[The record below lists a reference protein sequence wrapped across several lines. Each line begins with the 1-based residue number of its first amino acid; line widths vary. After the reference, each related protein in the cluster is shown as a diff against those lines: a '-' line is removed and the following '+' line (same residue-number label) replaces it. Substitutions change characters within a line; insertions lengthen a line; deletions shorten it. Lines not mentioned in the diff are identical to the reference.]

1 MSKKQVN
8 NKVNNKIEE
17 EKKMN
22 IIEQHKAFYEEQFE
36 KDRLLI
42 IQTVK
47 EKRMEDIRIWRE
59 KFEEEM
65 ENPSEEVK
73 EINRK
78 ISINTTKEQRNEII
92 SKVIKEKAEQNFKI
106 LKNIEKQN
114 PNSPVSVIRKNIDVC
129 IIVNKEDGMPIFEG
143 DTATA
148 IHKLKKYIKDG
159 IKEPGIGAIY
169 QDMDDEIKPKEQM
182 QILAEVEKE
191 LKNSQNNW
199 MKIEAIPEINKW
211 IVIERRTNIVRF
223 IASPEKMF
231 KIII

>member
-1 MSKKQVN
+1 
-8 NKVNNKIEE
+8 
-17 EKKMN
+17 
-22 IIEQHKAFYEEQFE
+22 
-36 KDRLLI
+36 
-42 IQTVK
+42 
-47 EKRMEDIRIWRE
+47 
-59 KFEEEM
+59 
-65 ENPSEEVK
+65 
-73 EINRK
+73 
-78 ISINTTKEQRNEII
+78 
-92 SKVIKEKAEQNFKI
+92 
-106 LKNIEKQN
+106 
-114 PNSPVSVIRKNIDVC
+114 
-129 IIVNKEDGMPIFEG
+129 MPIFEG